1 MVEKE
6 LGERNFGFDSLKN
19 MNRNIL
25 WPVADDVEEGDLA
38 WCAAGLES
46 LQSVTW
52 DRVREAISSSDDMRT
67 LEEMAADSF
76 PESRAEM
83 PVAIRGFHQ
92 YREDITSADGHAA
105 AWSCERPGEA
115 RDGVR
120 ARSTTGT
127 ATCRL
132 SPARDAAHPYRAS
145 GAGPGRPS
153 YTTAGLCGPYGH
165 SPTATRCA
173 AGDRLA
179 PVHQEGRCA
188 CLA

>member
-1 MVEKE
+1 MILISIQTIMRPNSQQMARKRPLRKRHLRKRHRRKRH
-6 LGERNFGFDSLKN
+6 LGKRHLGKTHLST
-19 MNRNIL
+19 
-25 WPVADDVEEGDLA
+25 
-38 WCAAGLES
+38 
-46 LQSVTW
+46 Q
-52 DRVREAISSSDDMRT
+52 
-67 LEEMAADSF
+67 
-76 PESRAEM
+76 
-83 PVAIRGFHQ
+83 
-92 YREDITSADGHAA
+92 HAA

-115 RDGVR
+115 CDGVR